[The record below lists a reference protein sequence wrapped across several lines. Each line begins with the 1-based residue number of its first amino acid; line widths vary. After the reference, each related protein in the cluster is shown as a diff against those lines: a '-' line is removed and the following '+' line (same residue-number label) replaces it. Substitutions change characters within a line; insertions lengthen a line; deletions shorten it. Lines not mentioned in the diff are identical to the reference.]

1 LSNPHYNNSVRE
13 RQGNGPPARGG
24 PCGPSFGPVFSSARV
39 VSPWGPCRS
48 P

>member
-1 LSNPHYNNSVRE
+1 V
-13 RQGNGPPARGG
+13 
-24 PCGPSFGPVFSSARV
+24 PCGPSFGPVFSSARA